1 MGNEITLEQQFL
13 ELKAMEAEIKEKR
26 FAVEAK
32 IASAYKYDTLSGK
45 SQRFITEGTKG
56 EKLDIQFQASQT
68 KKVDYDKLREIATQY
83 KIPQAEIERLFRFKV
98 EVNASEF
105 NALPQLNKDILN
117 GAVTIQINKPT
128 LKITTLKKD

>member
-1 MGNEITLEQQFL
+1 MDNEITLEQQFL
-13 ELKAMEAEIKEKR
+13 ELKAMDAEIKEKR

-32 IASAYKYDTLSGK
+32 IASTYGYDTLSGK
-45 SQRFITEGTKG
+45 SQRFITEGTNG
-56 EKLDIQFQASQT
+56 GKLDIQFTASQA
-68 KKVDYDKLREIATQY
+68 KKVDYDKLREIQTQY
-83 KIPQAEIERLFRFKV
+83 GIPQAEIERLFRFKV

>member
-13 ELKAMEAEIKEKR
+13 ELKAIEVEVKEKR
-26 FAVEAK
+26 YQVEAK
-32 IASAYKYDTLSGK
+32 IASAYCYDTLSGK
-45 SQRFITEGTKG
+45 SQRFITEGANG
-56 EKLDIQFQASQT
+56 EKLDIQFQASQA
-68 KKVDYDKLREIATQY
+68 KKVDYDKLREISTQY
-83 KIPQAEIERLFRFKV
+83 GIPQAEIERLFRFKV
-98 EVNASEF
+98 EVNSAEF

>member
-1 MGNEITLEQQFL
+1 MDNEITLEQQFL
-13 ELKAMEAEIKEKR
+13 ELKAIEAEVKQKR
-26 FAVEAK
+26 YAVEQK

-45 SQRFITEGTKG
+45 SQRFITDAANG
-56 EKLDIQFQASQT
+56 EKLDIQFTASQA
-68 KKVDYDKLREIATQY
+68 KKVDYDKLREIQTQY
-83 KIPQAEIERLFRFKV
+83 GIPQAEIERLFRFKV